1 MYPLAIGTFLAAVL
15 SVGYALL
22 PDFHAMQRSAF
33 QDGVAMNFC
42 VYREA
47 VTRFLRTGTPPAT
60 IPNASLDLP
69 PGYRFLRQWQARTVG
84 GYCYIY
90 GNADGEEGASIRKA
104 LGSSLLVGENRN
116 GVLYPGSVSVPASIP
131 SGSVVSIVSIQ

>member
-1 MYPLAIGTFLAAVL
+1 MYPLAIGAFLAAVL
-15 SVGYALL
+15 SVSYALL
-22 PDFHAMQRSAF
+22 PDFHVMQRSAF

-42 VYREA
+42 VYRDA
-47 VTRFLRTGTPPAT
+47 VSRFLQEGTPPAT
-60 IPNASLDLP
+60 IANTSLDLP

-90 GNADGEEGASIRKA
+90 GQADGEERIIIRKA
-104 LGSSLLVGENRN
+104 LGNSLLVGENRN
-116 GVLYPGSVSVPASIP
+116 GVLYPGSVSIPASIP